1 VGFVLLIACAN
12 IANLLLA
19 RATARQKEMAIRAAL
34 GAGRARVIRQL
45 LTESV
50 ILSLA
55 GGLGGLLLALWTADW
70 LKTFVPASSF
80 PLDVDFSPDGRVL
93 GFTFLSSV
101 ATGLIFGLAPA
112 IEAALENDFQTG
124 LTRRSLP

>member
-1 VGFVLLIACAN
+1 VGLVLLIACAN
-12 IANLLLA
+12 VANLLLA
-19 RATARQKEMAIRAAL
+19 QAAGRRREMGIRLAL
-34 GAGRARVIRQL
+34 GAGRGRLIRQL